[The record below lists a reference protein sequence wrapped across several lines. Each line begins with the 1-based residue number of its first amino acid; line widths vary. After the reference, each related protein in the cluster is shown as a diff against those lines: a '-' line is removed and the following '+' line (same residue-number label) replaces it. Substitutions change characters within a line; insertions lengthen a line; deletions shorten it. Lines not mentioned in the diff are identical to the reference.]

1 MTASVMSASVSS
13 AHTDAPAVVVARVN
27 ERLGEYLGRQCAVLR
42 TLGADLEVVAA
53 AAEDLVFGGGK
64 RIRPQFA
71 YWGWRA
77 VRASGAEGENDA
89 LTAAASLELL
99 HAAALVHD
107 DLIDASA
114 TRRGRPAAHARFAA
128 QALAE
133 AAAPGAAAAFG
144 SAAAILLG
152 DQLLSWAWAM
162 LAQAHVPDAASA
174 LFAVA
179 AEEMMAGQYLDVL
192 AQVRGVHSVET
203 ALRVARFKSGKYS
216 VERPLQFGAAVG
228 GAGAETIQQLGA
240 FGLPLGEAFQ
250 LRDDVLGVFGDPA
263 ETGKP
268 AGDDLRQGKRTVLVA
283 LAHQAGTDGARA
295 ELETG
300 LGDAALDDTGLSRL
314 RELIVE
320 SGALNEVEQMISAR
334 VDEAQRALD
343 SAVIRPEAEAALR
356 ELVARATDR
365 EA

>member
-1 MTASVMSASVSS
+1 MTVSVVSASVSHVPS
-13 AHTDAPAVVVARVN
+13 DRPAVVVARVDA
-27 ERLGEYLGRQCAVLR
+27 ELHRFLDRQCAELR
-42 TLGADLEVVAA
+42 SLGTDLDVVAA
-53 AAEDLVFGGGK
+53 AADDLVFGGGK

-77 VRASGAEGENDA
+77 VRAEGAEGEGEA

-128 QALAE
+128 HALAE
-133 AAAPGAAAAFG
+133 GSNPGAAAAFG

-152 DQLLSWAWAM
+152 DQLLSWAWDM
-162 LAQAHVPDAASA
+162 LAEARVPAPASA

-192 AQVRGVHSVET
+192 AQVRGVHSVEA

-228 GAGAETIQQLGA
+228 GAGEETIQQLGA

-263 ETGKP
+263 ATGKP

-283 LAHQAGTDGARA
+283 LAHQGSPDAARA
-295 ELETG
+295 ELDAG
-300 LGDAALDDTGLSRL
+300 LGDVALDDAGMSRL
-314 RELIVE
+314 RTLIVE
-320 SGALNEVEQMISAR
+320 SGALDEVEQMITAR
-334 VDEAQRALD
+334 VNEAQRALNA
-343 SAVIRPEAEAALR
+343 AVIRPEAEAALR
-356 ELVARATDR
+356 ALVARATDR
-365 EA
+365 QS

>member
-1 MTASVMSASVSS
+1 MTASVVSASVSPGR
-13 AHTDAPAVVVARVN
+13 TEQPAVVVARVDG
-27 ERLGEYLGRQCAVLR
+27 RLHEFLDQQCALLR
-42 TLGADLEVVAA
+42 SLGADLDVVATA
-53 AAEDLVFGGGK
+53 ANDLVFGGGK

-71 YWGWRA
+71 YWGWRTLHA
-77 VRASGAEGENDA
+77 VGSEGEADA

-99 HAAALVHD
+99 HVAALVHD

-128 QALAE
+128 HALAE
-133 AAAPGAAAAFG
+133 GAAPGPAAAFG

-162 LAQAHVPDAASA
+162 LADAHVPPAATAFFA
-174 LFAVA
+174 LTAQ
-179 AEEMMAGQYLDVL
+179 EMMAGQYLDVL
-192 AQVRGVHSVET
+192 AQVRGVHSVEA

-228 GAGAETIQQLGA
+228 GADEETIQQLGA

-250 LRDDVLGVFGDPA
+250 LRDDVLGVFGDPD

-283 LAHQAGTDGARA
+283 LAHQGSTDTARA
-295 ELETG
+295 ELEAG
-300 LGDAALDDTGLSRL
+300 LGDTALDDAGLTRL
-314 RELIVE
+314 RALIVK
-320 SGALNEVEQMISAR
+320 SGALDEVELMISDR

-343 SAVIRPEAEAALR
+343 AAVIRPEAEAALR
-356 ELVARATDR
+356 ALIARSTDR
-365 EA
+365 QS

>member
-1 MTASVMSASVSS
+1 MTASVVSASVPS
-13 AHTDAPAVVVARVN
+13 AHIDAPAVVVARVN
-27 ERLGEYLGRQCAVLR
+27 ERLGEYLGRQCAALR
-42 TLGADLEVVAA
+42 GLGADLDVVAA

-77 VRASGAEGENDA
+77 VRADRSEGENDA

-114 TRRGRPAAHARFAA
+114 TRRGRPAVHARFAA
-128 QALAE
+128 HALAE
-133 AAAPGAAAAFG
+133 DAPPGPAAAFG

-162 LAQAHVPDAASA
+162 LGEAHVPDAASA
-174 LFAVA
+174 LFAVT

-192 AQVRGVHSVET
+192 AQVRGVHSVEA

-228 GAGAETIQQLGA
+228 GAGEETIQQLGA

-283 LAHQAGTDGARA
+283 LAHQATSDDGRA
-295 ELETG
+295 ELEAG
-300 LGDAALDDTGLSRL
+300 LGDAALDDDGLSRL
-314 RELIVE
+314 RALIVE
-320 SGALNEVEQMISAR
+320 SGALDEVEQMINTR

-343 SAVIRPEAEAALR
+343 AAVIRHEAEAALR

-365 EA
+365 AS